1 MGIDIYAKWRN
12 QTAKESVAQSEA
24 WQEAAQGKIGY
35 LREAYHGKPYA
46 TRYMCAEAFDAENGE
61 AQIPAATLRARLDKT
76 LELAAER
83 ERTVYQSSEE
93 ETEEVVQSYRD
104 FVALCEQKED
114 ETGEPVLIIASY

>member
-1 MGIDIYAKWRN
+1 
-12 QTAKESVAQSEA
+12 
-24 WQEAAQGKIGY
+24 
-35 LREAYHGKPYA
+35 
-46 TRYMCAEAFDAENGE
+46 MCAEAFDAENGE